1 MSPADAQRITGR
13 CLCAAVRFEITGR
26 LGPAIYCHCSQ
37 CRRASGSAFAANA
50 SVRARYLRFASGRD
64 AIREFESTP
73 GKFRAFCSRC
83 GSPVY
88 SRLASDPE
96 TFRIRLGTLDGDPG
110 RRPLS
115 HFWVGSKAAWHAITD
130 ALPQF
135 TGDAPAAADSDG
147 DASGALVLRSEAA
160 SDFDAIDAVHTH
172 AFGRPGEAALVR
184 ALRREARPYLGL
196 VAEQAGAGPTARVV
210 GHVAFSPVAIDGGS
224 PPALGLGPLAVEPS
238 LQRRG
243 IGSALLRAGLERCA
257 AFAQIVV
264 VLGHPEYYPR
274 FGFRPAAPLG
284 LRYRS
289 EVFDASFF
297 VLELAPGA
305 LAGISGWV
313 RYPEAFERL

>member
-1 MSPADAQRITGR
+1 MSPAEARPISGR

-50 SVRARYLRFASGRD
+50 PVRAGYLRFKSGRD
-64 AIREFESTP
+64 AIREYESTP

-110 RRPLS
+110 RRPQS
-115 HFWVGSKAAWHAITD
+115 HFWVGSKAVWHAITD

-135 TGDAPAAADSDG
+135 TGDVPAAAG
-147 DASGALVLRSEAA
+147 ADASRALVVRAEAA
-160 SDFDAIDAVHTH
+160 SDFDAIDAVHTR

-184 ALRREARPYLGL
+184 TLRREAQPYLGL
-196 VAEQAGAGPTARVV
+196 VAEQVSATEKGRVV
-210 GHVAFSPVAIDGGS
+210 GHIAFSPVAIEGGS

-243 IGSALLRAGLERCA
+243 VGSALTRAGLERCA
-257 AFAQIVV
+257 AFAQILV
-264 VLGHPEYYPR
+264 VLGRADYYLR

-289 EVFDASFF
+289 EVFDPSFF
-297 VLELAPGA
+297 ALELAPAA
-305 LAGISGWV
+305 LSGISGWV
-313 RYPEAFERL
+313 RYHEAFERL

>member
-1 MSPADAQRITGR
+1 MSPAEAHPLTGR
-13 CLCAAVRFEITGR
+13 CLCAAVRFEIDGR
-26 LGPAIYCHCSQ
+26 LGPVLYCHCSQ
-37 CRRASGSAFAANA
+37 CRRASGSAFATNA
-50 SVRARYLRFASGRD
+50 SVRARYLRFTNGRD
-64 AIREFESTP
+64 AIREYESTP

-83 GSPVY
+83 GSPLY

-96 TFRIRLGTLDGDPG
+96 SFRIRLGTLDGDPG
-110 RRPLS
+110 RRPLW
-115 HFWVGSKAAWHAITD
+115 HFWVGSKAVWHAITD
-130 ALPQF
+130 AHPQYM
-135 TGDAPAAADSDG
+135 GDTPATAGAHASD
-147 DASGALVLRSEAA
+147 VLMVRGEAA
-160 SDFDAIDAVHTH
+160 SDFDAIDAVHTL

-196 VAEQAGAGPTARVV
+196 VAVQTSAGGSDRVV
-210 GHVAFSPVAIDGGS
+210 GHLVFSPVAIDGGS

-243 IGSALLRAGLERCA
+243 IGSVLMRAGLERCA

-264 VLGHPEYYPR
+264 VLGRADYYPR

-289 EVFDASFF
+289 EVFDPSFF
-297 VLELAPGA
+297 ALELAPGA
-305 LAGISGWV
+305 LTGVSGWV